1 MGDHEFMV
9 GAKMIDMGDTVVN
22 YINGHCSD
30 QKSTLGT
37 KGKYLDG
44 FFFSNH
50 LTTCLQWLVVPH

>member
-44 FFFSNH
+44 FFSQ
-50 LTTCLQWLVVPH
+50 TI